1 MQNNAQ
7 STKLSPL
14 KIINRLSP
22 LSSKSAPRRNTLLI
36 ILDGFG
42 TNPSKQ
48 NNAVYEANTPNLD
61 RYFGSN
67 THTTLQASG
76 TPVGLPE
83 GQMGNSEVGHLTI
96 GCGTIIR
103 QNLVRVDD
111 AIADGSFAEN
121 ATLLASIN
129 AAKAASRPMHLL
141 GLVSDGGVHSHIDHL
156 CALIALCDQHGV
168 TPMVHAYTDGRDTS
182 PSSGQRFI
190 QTVQDCLDKHSGQIA
205 TISGRYY
212 AMDRDQRWDRTE
224 IAWQAMAHHQ
234 GEVFDTAEAAM
245 TAAYAN
251 GETDEF
257 VKPCVI
263 KGAEKLAANDHAIFF
278 NFRNDRPRQMAAAV
292 SHKDFEHFDRGG
304 FEAVSLTTMTEYD
317 STLTGPIVFE
327 QEQPETCL
335 SKVISEA
342 GLQQLHCAETEKYAH
357 VTFFF
362 NGGKEEPYENEARIV
377 INSPDVATYDECPE
391 MSAAE
396 VATTVVDALDKQ
408 EHAFIVVNFAN
419 GDMVGHTAIPDAII
433 KAVEAMDAEVGK
445 VLDAAV
451 ANDYSVI
458 LTADHGNCDEYVD
471 PISKEPNTQ
480 HTVYPVPCLIID
492 QTYWSL
498 NTSGGLA
505 NIAPTV
511 LQLMGLPQPAAMHG
525 KSLLLSELNV

>member
-1 MQNNAQ
+1 M
-7 STKLSPL
+7 
-14 KIINRLSP
+14 
-22 LSSKSAPRRNTLLI
+22 SKQTAPRRNTLLI

-111 AIADGSFAEN
+111 AIEDGSFSQNPVILDAI
-121 ATLLASIN
+121 AG
-129 AAKAASRPMHLL
+129 AKAASRPLHLL
-141 GLVSDGGVHSHIDHL
+141 GLVSDGGVHSHITHL
-156 CALIALCDQHGV
+156 CALIELCAKNDV
-168 TPMVHAYTDGRDTS
+168 IPMVHAFTDGRDTS
-182 PSSGQRFI
+182 PSSGKRFI
-190 QTVQDCLDKHSGQIA
+190 QTVQDCLDKNAGQIA

-224 IAWQAMAHHQ
+224 VSWQALVNHQ
-234 GEVFDTAEAAM
+234 GQTFPTANAAM
-245 TAAYAN
+245 AAAYDN

-263 KGAEKLAANDHAIFF
+263 EGAEKIASNDHAIFF

-292 SHKDFEHFDRGG
+292 SHENFEHFDRGD
-304 FEAVSLTTMTEYD
+304 FQATRLTTMTEYD
-317 STLTGPIVFE
+317 KTLTGPIVFE
-327 QEQPETCL
+327 QEQPATCL

-342 GLQQLHCAETEKYAH
+342 GLKQLHCAETEKYAH

-362 NGGKEEPYENEARIV
+362 NGGKEDPYKGEERIV
-377 INSPDVATYDECPE
+377 IKSPDVATYDECPE

-396 VATTVVDALDKQ
+396 VSSTVVDALNEQ

-433 KAVEAMDAEVGK
+433 KAVEAMDGEVGK
-445 VLDAAV
+445 VLDAAA

-492 QTYWSL
+492 QKYWSL
-498 NTSGGLA
+498 STSGGLG
-505 NIAPTV
+505 NLAPTV
-511 LQLMGLPQPAAMHG
+511 LQMMGLEQPAEMKC
-525 KSLLLSELNV
+525 KSLLLSELK

>member
-1 MQNNAQ
+1 MQK
-7 STKLSPL
+7 TTKPLKLSLP
-14 KIINRLSP
+14 NNPTRAAP
-22 LSSKSAPRRNTLLI
+22 LSKQSAPRRNTLLI

-83 GQMGNSEVGHLTI
+83 GQMGNSEVGHMTI

-103 QNLVRVDD
+103 QNLVKVDD
-111 AIADGSFAEN
+111 AIEDGSFAQN
-121 ATLLASIN
+121 PTILDAIAG
-129 AAKAASRPMHLL
+129 AKAASRPLHLL
-141 GLVSDGGVHSHIDHL
+141 GLVSDGGVHSHVSHL
-156 CALIALCDQHGV
+156 CALIELCAKNDV
-168 TPMVHAYTDGRDTS
+168 VPMVHAFTDGRDTS
-182 PSSGQRFI
+182 PSSGKYFI
-190 QTVQDCLDKHSGQIA
+190 RTIQDCLDKNAGQIA

-224 IAWQAMAHHQ
+224 IAWQALVNHEGQ
-234 GEVFDTAEAAM
+234 SYDTAESAIK
-245 TAAYAN
+245 AAYEN

-263 KGAEKLAANDHAIFF
+263 KGAEKIVSNDHAIFF

-292 SHKDFEHFDRGG
+292 SHDSFEHFDRGD

-317 STLTGPIVFE
+317 SSLIGPIVFAKE
-327 QEQPETCL
+327 EPETCL
-335 SKVISEA
+335 SKVISDA
-342 GLQQLHCAETEKYAH
+342 GLKQLHCAETEKYAH

-362 NGGKEEPYENEARIV
+362 NGGKEDPYANEDRIV
-377 INSPDVATYDECPE
+377 IKSPDVATYDECPE

-396 VATTVVDALDKQ
+396 VSSTVVNALNEK

-419 GDMVGHTAIPDAII
+419 GDMVGHTAIGDAII
-433 KAVEAMDAEVGK
+433 KAVEAMDGEVGK
-445 VLDAAV
+445 VLDAAT

-492 QTYWSL
+492 QKYWSL
-498 NTSGGLA
+498 NTNGGLG
-505 NIAPTV
+505 NLAPTV
-511 LQLMGLPQPAAMHG
+511 LQMMGLEQPSAMKC
-525 KSLLLSELNV
+525 KSLLLSELN

>member
-1 MQNNAQ
+1 
-7 STKLSPL
+7 
-14 KIINRLSP
+14 
-22 LSSKSAPRRNTLLI
+22 
-36 ILDGFG
+36 
-42 TNPSKQ
+42 
-48 NNAVYEANTPNLD
+48 
-61 RYFGSN
+61 
-67 THTTLQASG
+67 
-76 TPVGLPE
+76 
-83 GQMGNSEVGHLTI
+83 MGNSEVGHLTI

-111 AIADGSFAEN
+111 AIEDGSFAEN
-121 ATLLASIN
+121 ATILGAIN
-129 AAKAASRPMHLL
+129 AAKAASRPLHLL
-141 GLVSDGGVHSHIDHL
+141 GLASDGGVHSHINHL
-156 CALIALCDQHGV
+156 CALIELCAKNDV
-168 TPMVHAYTDGRDTS
+168 IPMVHAFTDGRDTS
-182 PSSGQRFI
+182 PSSGKRFI
-190 QTVQDCLDKHSGQIA
+190 QTIQDCLDNNAGQIA
-205 TISGRYY
+205 TVSGRYY

-224 IAWQAMAHHQ
+224 VSWQAMVNHQ
-234 GEVFDTAEAAM
+234 GESFETADAAM

-263 KGAEKLAANDHAIFF
+263 EGAEKIAANDHAIFF
-278 NFRNDRPRQMAAAV
+278 NFRNDRPRQMAAAL
-292 SHKDFEHFDRGG
+292 SHKSFEHFDRGD
-304 FEAVSLTTMTEYD
+304 FEAITLTTMTEYD
-317 STLTGPIVFE
+317 NTLTGPIVFAKE
-327 QEQPETCL
+327 EPETCL

-342 GLQQLHCAETEKYAH
+342 GLKQLHCAETEKYAH

-362 NGGKEEPYENEARIV
+362 NGGKEEPYANEDRIV

-396 VATTVVDALDKQ
+396 VATTVVDALDKK

-433 KAVEAMDAEVGK
+433 QAVEAMDTEVGK

-458 LTADHGNCDEYVD
+458 LTADHGNCDEYID

-498 NTSGGLA
+498 NTSGGLG
-505 NIAPTV
+505 NLAPTV
-511 LQLMGLPQPAAMHG
+511 LQLMGLEKPAAMQC
-525 KSLLLSELNV
+525 KSLLLNELN

>member
-1 MQNNAQ
+1 
-7 STKLSPL
+7 LS
-14 KIINRLSP
+14 KQY
-22 LSSKSAPRRNTLLI
+22 APRRNTLLI

-96 GCGTIIR
+96 GCGTVIR
-103 QNLVRVDD
+103 QNLVRIDD
-111 AIADGSFAEN
+111 SIEDGSFKQDATILN
-121 ATLLASIN
+121 AIN
-129 AAKAASRPMHLL
+129 KAKAASRPLHLL
-141 GLVSDGGVHSHIDHL
+141 GLVSDGGVHSHISHL
-156 CALIALCDQHGV
+156 CALIELCAKHGV
-168 TPMVHAYTDGRDTS
+168 TPMVHAFTDGRDTS
-182 PSSGQRFI
+182 PSSAKRFI
-190 QTVQDCLDKHSGQIA
+190 DTLQTCLDNNIGQIA

-212 AMDRDQRWDRTE
+212 AMDRDQRWERTE
-224 IAWQAMAHHQ
+224 TAWQALVNHQ
-234 GEVFDTAEAAM
+234 GKIYQTAKAAIN
-245 TAAYAN
+245 AAYEN

-257 VKPCVI
+257 IKPCVI
-263 KGAEKLAANDHAIFF
+263 EGAEKMAADDFALFF
-278 NFRNDRPRQMAAAV
+278 NFRNDRPRQMGAAL
-292 SHKDFEHFDRGG
+292 SHESFEHFDRGDFG
-304 FEAVSLTTMTEYD
+304 AINLTTMTEYD
-317 STLTGPIVFE
+317 SSLTGPIVFAKE
-327 QEQPETCL
+327 VPETCL

-342 GLQQLHCAETEKYAH
+342 GLKQLHCAETEKYAH

-362 NGGKEEPYENEARIV
+362 NGGKEDPYANEERIV
-377 INSPDVATYDECPE
+377 IQSPDVATYDECPE

-396 VATTVVDALDKQ
+396 VSATVVDALAKQ

-445 VLDAAV
+445 VLDAATE
-451 ANDYSVI
+451 NNYSVI

-492 QTYWSL
+492 QKYWSL
-498 NTSGGLA
+498 NTNGGLG
-505 NIAPTV
+505 NLAPTI
-511 LQLMGLPQPAAMHG
+511 LQLMGLEQPTAMKC
-525 KSLLLSELNV
+525 KSLLLSELN

>member
-1 MQNNAQ
+1 L
-7 STKLSPL
+7 STQ
-14 KIINRLSP
+14 
-22 LSSKSAPRRNTLLI
+22 SAPRRNTLLI

-42 TNPSKQ
+42 VNPSKQ

-96 GCGTIIR
+96 GCGTVIR
-103 QNLVRVDD
+103 QNLVRIDD
-111 AIADGSFAEN
+111 AIEDGSFAEDQTILN
-121 ATLLASIN
+121 AIAS
-129 AAKAASRPMHLL
+129 AKKASRPLHLL
-141 GLVSDGGVHSHIDHL
+141 GLVSDGGVHSHISHL
-156 CALIALCDQHGV
+156 CALIELCTKHGV
-168 TPMVHAYTDGRDTS
+168 APMIHAFTDGRDTS
-182 PSSGQRFI
+182 PSSGKRFMQMI
-190 QTVQDCLDKHSGQIA
+190 QDCLDKNSGQIA

-212 AMDRDQRWDRTE
+212 AMDRDQRWVRTE
-224 IAWQAMAHHQ
+224 IAWQTLVNHQ
-234 GEVFDTAEAAM
+234 GATFDTAEAAM
-245 TAAYAN
+245 TAAYAK

-263 KGAEKLAANDHAIFF
+263 DGAEKIAANDTAIFF
-278 NFRNDRPRQMAAAV
+278 NFRNDRPRQMAAAI
-292 SHKDFEHFDRGG
+292 SHESFEHFDRGN
-304 FEAVSLTTMTEYD
+304 FKAASLTTMTEYD
-317 STLTGPIVFE
+317 SSLTGPIVFP

-342 GLQQLHCAETEKYAH
+342 GLKQLHCAETEKYAH

-362 NGGKEEPYENEARIV
+362 NGGKEDPYANEERIV

-396 VATTVVDALDKQ
+396 VADTVVGALDKQ

-433 KAVEAMDAEVGK
+433 KAVEAMDAEVGR
-445 VLDAAV
+445 VLDAAT

-492 QTYWSL
+492 QIYWSL
-498 NTSGGLA
+498 NTSGGLG
-505 NIAPTV
+505 NLAPTV
-511 LQLMGLPQPAAMHG
+511 LQLMGLEQPTAMKC
-525 KSLLLSELNV
+525 KSLLLSELTQ